1 MGWQETFEKIA
12 SELMKDP
19 THDFEHAK
27 RVCSIAIHLARE
39 EKADEDVV
47 KAAALLHD
55 VGYSLDGEG
64 HEKKSLEIA
73 ESLLGMT
80 DFPQKKRDN
89 VLECVRT
96 HRFSRGGEA
105 MSLEAKILQD
115 ADRLDAIGAVGIARC
130 FLWSGE
136 HRKVLKDAVKHFD
149 EKLLKLK
156 DTMNTESGRRMAEE
170 RHRFML
176 EFLEKLE
183 DESNWTT
190 PQSSSTGPSYR

>member
-39 EKADEDVV
+39 EKADEDIV

-55 VGYSLDGEG
+55 VGYSIDEKE
-64 HEKKSLEIA
+64 HEKKSMEIA

-80 DFPQKKRDN
+80 DFPKEKAKK
-89 VLECVRT
+89 VLECIRE
-96 HRFSRGGEA
+96 HRFSKSGKA

-115 ADRLDAIGAVGIARC
+115 ADRIDAIGAVGIARC

-136 HRKVLKDAVKHFD
+136 HRKVLKDAIKHFD

-156 DTMNTESGRRMAEE
+156 DVMNTQSGRRMAED
-170 RHRFML
+170 RHKFML

-190 PQSSSTGPSYR
+190 PQGSST

>member
-1 MGWQETFEKIA
+1 MGWQETFERIA

-27 RVCSIAIHLARE
+27 RVCSISIHLARE
-39 EKADEDVV
+39 ENADEEILR
-47 KAAALLHD
+47 AAALLHD
-55 VGYSLDGEG
+55 VGHSLDEKD

-73 ESLLGMT
+73 ASLLDMT
-80 DFPQKKRDN
+80 DFPKEKKEK
-89 VLECVRT
+89 VLECIRE
-96 HRFSRGGEA
+96 HRFSKGEQA
-105 MSLEAKILQD
+105 MSLEAQILQD

-136 HRKVLKDAVKHFD
+136 HRKVLKEALRHFD

-156 DTMNTESGRRMAEE
+156 DMMNTESGREMAEE

-176 EFLEKLE
+176 GFLERLE
-183 DESNWTT
+183 SERDIT
-190 PQSSSTGPSYR
+190 PQTSSTELFYH

>member
-1 MGWQETFEKIA
+1 M
-12 SELMKDP
+12 
-19 THDFEHAK
+19 
-27 RVCSIAIHLARE
+27 
-39 EKADEDVV
+39 
-47 KAAALLHD
+47 
-55 VGYSLDGEG
+55 
-64 HEKKSLEIA
+64 
-73 ESLLGMT
+73 
-80 DFPQKKRDN
+80 
-89 VLECVRT
+89 
-96 HRFSRGGEA
+96 
-105 MSLEAKILQD
+105 
-115 ADRLDAIGAVGIARC
+115 GIARC

-136 HRKVLKDAVKHFD
+136 HRKVLKEAVKHFD

>member
-27 RVCSIAIHLARE
+27 RVCSIAIRLARE
-39 EKADEDVV
+39 EHADEDVV

-55 VGYSLDGEG
+55 VGHSIDEKE
-64 HEKKSLEIA
+64 HESKSVEVA
-73 ESLLGMT
+73 RSLLAMT
-80 DFPQKKRDN
+80 DFPEGKKEK
-89 VLECVRT
+89 VIECIRE
-96 HRFSRGGEA
+96 HRFSKGEKA

-136 HRKVLKDAVKHFD
+136 HRKVLKEAIKHFD

-156 DTMNTESGRRMAEE
+156 DTMNTEGGRRMAEE
-170 RHRFML
+170 RHSFMVR
-176 EFLEKLE
+176 FLEELE
-183 DESNWTT
+183 LEGDATI
-190 PQSSSTGPSYR
+190 PQTSAT

>member
-27 RVCSIAIHLARE
+27 RVCSISIRLARE

-55 VGYSLDGEG
+55 VGYSLDEKE
-64 HEKKSLEIA
+64 HESKSMEVA
-73 ESLLGMT
+73 RSLLDMT
-80 DFPQKKRDN
+80 DFPKGKKEN
-89 VLECVRT
+89 VLECIKQ
-96 HRFSRGGEA
+96 HRFSKGEKA

-136 HRKVLKDAVKHFD
+136 HRKVLKEAIGHFN

-156 DTMNTESGRRMAEE
+156 DRMNTEGGKRMAEE

-176 EFLEKLE
+176 DFLKELE
-183 DESNWTT
+183 CEGDAAI
-190 PQSSSTGPSYR
+190 PQTSATEPSYH

>member
-1 MGWQETFEKIA
+1 MGWQETFERIA

-27 RVCSIAIHLARE
+27 RVCSISIRLARE
-39 EKADEDVV
+39 ENADEEVLR
-47 KAAALLHD
+47 AAALLHD
-55 VGYSLDGEG
+55 VGHSLDEKD

-73 ESLLGMT
+73 ASLLDMT
-80 DFPQKKRDN
+80 DFPKEKKEK
-89 VLECVRT
+89 VLECIRE
-96 HRFSRGGEA
+96 HRFSKGEQA
-105 MSLEAKILQD
+105 LSLEAQILQD

-136 HRKVLKDAVKHFD
+136 HRKVLKEALRHFD

-156 DTMNTESGRRMAEE
+156 DMMNTESGREMAEE

-176 EFLEKLE
+176 GFLERLE
-183 DESNWTT
+183 SERDIT
-190 PQSSSTGPSYR
+190 PQTSSTELFYH

>member
-39 EKADEDVV
+39 EKADEDIV

-55 VGYSLDGEG
+55 VGYSIDEKE
-64 HEKKSLEIA
+64 HEKKSMEIA

-80 DFPQKKRDN
+80 DFPKEKAKK
-89 VLECVRT
+89 VLECIRE
-96 HRFSRGGEA
+96 HRFSKSGKA

-115 ADRLDAIGAVGIARC
+115 ADRIDAIGAVGIARC

-136 HRKVLKDAVKHFD
+136 HRKVLKDAIRHFD

-156 DTMNTESGRRMAEE
+156 DVMNTQSGRGMAED
-170 RHRFML
+170 RHKFML

-190 PQSSSTGPSYR
+190 PQGSSI

>member
-1 MGWQETFEKIA
+1 MGWEETFERIA

-27 RVCSIAIHLARE
+27 RVCSISIRLARE
-39 EKADEDVV
+39 ENADEEVLR
-47 KAAALLHD
+47 AAALLHD
-55 VGYSLDGEG
+55 VGHSLDEKD

-73 ESLLGMT
+73 TSLLEMT
-80 DFPQKKRDN
+80 DFPKNKMEK
-89 VLECVRT
+89 VLECIRE
-96 HRFSRGGEA
+96 HRFSKGEQA
-105 MSLEAKILQD
+105 MSLEAQILQD

-136 HRKVLKDAVKHFD
+136 HRKVLKEALRHFD

-156 DTMNTESGRRMAEE
+156 DMMNTKSGREMAEE

-176 EFLEKLE
+176 GFLEQLE
-183 DESNWTT
+183 SERGIT
-190 PQSSSTGPSYR
+190 PQTSSTEPFYH

>member
-12 SELMKDP
+12 SELMKEP

-27 RVCSIAIHLARE
+27 RVCSISIHLARE
-39 EKADEDVV
+39 ENADEDVV

-55 VGYSLDGEG
+55 VGRSLGEKE
-64 HEKKSLEIA
+64 HEQKSLEIA

-80 DFPQKKRDN
+80 DFPKEKSKR
-89 VLECVRT
+89 VLECIRQ
-96 HRFSRGGEA
+96 HRFSSGEEA
-105 MSLEAKILQD
+105 ISLEAKILQD

-136 HRKVLKDAVKHFD
+136 HKKVLKEAVRHFS

-156 DTMNTESGRRMAEE
+156 DVMNTKSGRKMAED

-176 EFLEKLE
+176 EFLEELE
-183 DESNWTT
+183 SERGAT
-190 PQSSSTGPSYR
+190 PQTSSTEPFYH

>member
-12 SELMKDP
+12 SELMKNP

-27 RVCSIAIHLARE
+27 RVCSISIRLARE
-39 EKADEDVV
+39 EHADEDVV

-55 VGYSLDGEG
+55 VGYSIDEKEHEG
-64 HEKKSLEIA
+64 KSIEVAKSLLE
-73 ESLLGMT
+73 MT
-80 DFPQKKRDN
+80 DFPEEKKEK
-89 VLECVRT
+89 VIECIRE
-96 HRFSRGGEA
+96 HRFTKGEKA
-105 MSLEAKILQD
+105 RSLEAKILQD

-136 HRKVLKDAVKHFD
+136 HRKVLKEAIKHFN

-156 DTMNTESGRRMAEE
+156 DTMNTKGGRKMAEE
-170 RHRFML
+170 RHEFML

-183 DESNWTT
+183 SERDETT
-190 PQSSSTGPSYR
+190 PQTSATGPSYR

>member
-55 VGYSLDGEG
+55 VGYSLDEKG

-73 ESLLGMT
+73 ESAGHDRLPPREKG
-80 DFPQKKRDN
+80 QSSG
-89 VLECVRT
+89 VRED
-96 HRFSRGGEA
+96 SQVQQGWG
-105 MSLEAKILQD
+105 SLEFRGEDTAGCGQ
-115 ADRLDAIGAVGIARC
+115 VGCNWRC
-130 FLWSGE
+130 GNCP
-136 HRKVLKDAVKHFD
+136 
-149 EKLLKLK
+149 LLPL
-156 DTMNTESGRRMAEE
+156 E
-170 RHRFML
+170 R
-176 EFLEKLE
+176 
-183 DESNWTT
+183 
-190 PQSSSTGPSYR
+190 

>member
-27 RVCSIAIHLARE
+27 RVCSISIRLARE
-39 EKADEDVV
+39 EHADEDVV

-55 VGYSLDGEG
+55 VGYSLDEKEHEG
-64 HEKKSLEIA
+64 KSIEVA
-73 ESLLGMT
+73 RSLLDMT
-80 DFPQKKRDN
+80 DFPKEKKEK
-89 VLECVRT
+89 VLGCIGE
-96 HRFSRGGEA
+96 HRFSKGEKA
-105 MSLEAKILQD
+105 MSIEAQVLQD

-136 HRKVLKDAVKHFD
+136 HRKVLKEAIKHFD

-156 DTMNTESGRRMAEE
+156 DAMNTASGRKMAEE

-176 EFLEKLE
+176 EFLEELE
-183 DESNWTT
+183 SEGAATI
-190 PQSSSTGPSYR
+190 PQTSATEPFYG

>member
-1 MGWQETFEKIA
+1 MGWQETFERIA

-27 RVCSIAIHLARE
+27 RVCSISIRLARE
-39 EKADEDVV
+39 ENADEEVLR
-47 KAAALLHD
+47 AAALLHD
-55 VGYSLDGEG
+55 VGHSLDEKD

-73 ESLLGMT
+73 ASLLDMT
-80 DFPQKKRDN
+80 DFPKEKKEK
-89 VLECVRT
+89 VLECIRE
-96 HRFSRGGEA
+96 HRFSKGEQA
-105 MSLEAKILQD
+105 MSLEAQILQD

-136 HRKVLKDAVKHFD
+136 HRKVLKEALRHFD

-156 DTMNTESGRRMAEE
+156 DMMNTESGREMAEE

-176 EFLEKLE
+176 GFLERLE
-183 DESNWTT
+183 SERDIT
-190 PQSSSTGPSYR
+190 PQTSSTELFYH

>member
-12 SELMKDP
+12 SELMKNP

-27 RVCSIAIHLARE
+27 RVCSISIRLARE
-39 EKADEDVV
+39 ENADEDVV

-55 VGYSLDGEG
+55 VGYSLDEKEHEG
-64 HEKKSLEIA
+64 KSIEVAKSLLE
-73 ESLLGMT
+73 MT
-80 DFPQKKRDN
+80 DFPKSKRES
-89 VLECVRT
+89 VLECIKQ
-96 HRFSRGGEA
+96 HRFTKGGRA
-105 MSLEAKILQD
+105 LSLEAKVLQD

-136 HRKVLKDAVKHFD
+136 HRRVLKEAVKHFN

-156 DTMNTESGRRMAEE
+156 DTMNTQSGRKMAEE

-183 DESNWTT
+183 SEREEST
-190 PQSSSTGPSYR
+190 PQTSATEPFYH

>member
-27 RVCSIAIHLARE
+27 RVCSISVYLARQE
-39 EKADEDVV
+39 NADEEVV
-47 KAAALLHD
+47 RAAALLHD
-55 VGYSLDGEG
+55 VGHSLDEKE
-64 HEKKSLEIA
+64 HENKSLEVA
-73 ESLLGMT
+73 SSLLDMT
-80 DFPQKKRDN
+80 DFPKGKKEL
-89 VLECVRT
+89 VLECIRE
-96 HRFSRGGEA
+96 HRFTKGEKA

-136 HRKVLKDAVKHFD
+136 HRKVLKEAIKHFN

-156 DTMNTESGRRMAEE
+156 DVMNTDGGRRMAEE

-183 DESNWTT
+183 DERGTT
-190 PQSSSTGPSYR
+190 PQTSATGSSYR

>member
-27 RVCSIAIHLARE
+27 RVCSISIRLARE
-39 EKADEDVV
+39 EHADEDVV

-55 VGYSLDGEG
+55 VGYSLDEREHEG
-64 HEKKSLEIA
+64 KSIEVA
-73 ESLLGMT
+73 RSLLDMT
-80 DFPQKKRDN
+80 DFPKEKKEK
-89 VLECVRT
+89 VLGCIT
-96 HRFSRGGEA
+96 GHRFSKGEKA
-105 MSLEAKILQD
+105 MCLEAEILQD

-136 HRKVLKDAVKHFD
+136 HRKVLKEAIKHFD

-156 DTMNTESGRRMAEE
+156 DTMNTEGGKRMAEE

-176 EFLEKLE
+176 EFLEELE
-183 DESNWTT
+183 CEGAATI
-190 PQSSSTGPSYR
+190 PQTSATEPFYG

>member
-1 MGWQETFEKIA
+1 MGWKETFEKIA

-19 THDFEHAK
+19 THDFEHVQ
-27 RVCSIAIHLARE
+27 RVCSIAIRLARE
-39 EKADEDVV
+39 ENADEEVV
-47 KAAALLHD
+47 VAAALLHD
-55 VGYSLDGEG
+55 VGHSLGEKE

-73 ESLLGMT
+73 ESLLDMT
-80 DFPQKKRDN
+80 DFPKEKKES
-89 VLECVRT
+89 VLECIRK
-96 HRFSRGGEA
+96 HRFSKGEEA
-105 MSLEAKILQD
+105 LSLETKILQD

-136 HRKVLKDAVKHFD
+136 HRKVLGEAIRHFN

-156 DTMNTESGRRMAEE
+156 DVMNTESGRKMAEE

-183 DESNWTT
+183 SERNETT
-190 PQSSSTGPSYR
+190 PQTSSTEPFYH